1 MIVENANIIR
11 NMYWEFIDK
20 TALKSACN
28 SNALITKGSRQ
39 YINNNLAD
47 SSTHSC
53 WSFTGFL
60 RYPTRTRLYFRD
72 HNCGKTKRGPIRTAV
87 QSCYEVSTDAQNDSG
102 QAKCRRRE
110 KNCAVSV
117 TLHAIKF
124 KIILL
129 VLEYLVEHQTRFH
142 LHWLVVSCLGSH
154 LFFVTSPNLEIV
166 NIPAALILIEVRSS
180 ALKPT
185 RRPANWPLS
194 RWQKLNGASAR
205 SSEPNGDFPCK
216 HNENISTLIKTKIAP
231 AVEKQ
236 SFKHH
241 MQNNSSG
248 YNNLLL

>member
-1 MIVENANIIR
+1 MQ
-11 NMYWEFIDK
+11 
-20 TALKSACN
+20 LKFPNNKGKQTVQTTTLLTLNSQLLILHRFPEV
-28 SNALITKGSRQ
+28 SNAHTTVFSWSQLRESQTR
-39 YINNNLAD
+39 AD
-47 SSTHSC
+47 KDCGTIML
-53 WSFTGFL
+53 WSFYL
-60 RYPTRTRLYFRD
+60 RSKCLRSRKVVL
-72 HNCGKTKRGPIRTAV
+72 V
-87 QSCYEVSTDAQNDSG
+87 QA
-102 QAKCRRRE
+102 AR

-129 VLEYLVEHQTRFH
+129 VLEYLIEHQTRFH